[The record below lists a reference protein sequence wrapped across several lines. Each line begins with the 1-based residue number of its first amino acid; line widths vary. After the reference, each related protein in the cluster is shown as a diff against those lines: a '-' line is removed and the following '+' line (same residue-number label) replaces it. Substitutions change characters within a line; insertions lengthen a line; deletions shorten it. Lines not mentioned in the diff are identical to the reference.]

1 MLDFGLLLELGLIE
15 EVPQLEEEEQ
25 HNISLLWAGNLGSN
39 NPVDAYYT
47 ERQIF
52 EEHLRPESLVALGL
66 SFPRMRIRNLRL
78 LAYPRHKI
86 ELLRHSIDEAIEKGH
101 ESVAEIEKR
110 NPGFEKHEIQSLLIK
125 YGLNVMIPVYCVLRK
140 SKLYNVHAIVA
151 GEDFTGMKSI
161 LIHNFTKRKL
171 HLVDRS
177 IVHVVYANVLK
188 QKNYKTEPNIGIRK
202 LVRLAHQ
209 ICMIN
214 PCERITP
221 SVVSVVGLL
230 RS

>member
-1 MLDFGLLLELGLIE
+1 MLDFGLLLELGLIHLL
-15 EVPQLEEEEQ
+15 PQLEEEEQ
-25 HNISLLWAGNLGSN
+25 HNISLLWAGNLRSN

-52 EEHLRPESLVALGL
+52 EDEASPESLVALGL
-66 SFPRMRIRNLRL
+66 SFPRMRIREKRL

-86 ELLRHSIDEAIEKGH
+86 ELLRHSIDYCVEKGH

-110 NPGFEKHEIQSLLIK
+110 NPGFFTDEIQSLLIK
-125 YGLNVMIPVYCVLRK
+125 YGLNVMIPVDRFLRK

-151 GEDFTGMKSI
+151 GEEEPRMKSI

-171 HLVDRS
+171 HLVPCA

-188 QKNYKTEPNIGIRK
+188 QKNYKTRRNIGIRK

-209 ICMIN
+209 ICMIKTVK
-214 PCERITP
+214 RITP

>member
-15 EVPQLEEEEQ
+15 EDECLEEEEQ
-25 HNISLLWAGNLGSN
+25 HNISLLWAGNLDQDY
-39 NPVDAYYT
+39 PVDAYYT

-52 EEHLRPESLVALGL
+52 EEHLLPQCLVALGL
-66 SFPRMRIRNLRL
+66 SFPRMRIRNLRSNT
-78 LAYPRHKI
+78 YPRHKI
-86 ELLRHSIDEAIEKGH
+86 ELLRHSIDEASPERH

-110 NPGFEKHEIQSLLIK
+110 NPGFEKRLLESLLIK
-125 YGLNVMIPVYCVLRK
+125 YGLNVMIPVYCVEK
-140 SKLYNVHAIVA
+140 ESKLYNVHAIVA
-151 GEDFTGMKSI
+151 GEDFTDEIPI

-171 HLVDRS
+171 HLVDRFLRN
-177 IVHVVYANVLK
+177 VVYANVLK
-188 QKNYKTEPNIGIRK
+188 QKNYKTEPRMKFRK

-214 PCERITP
+214 PCAIVPP